1 MSPVVFFWFVLG
13 LVALVAGAEF
23 LVRGA
28 SGLARAMGISSLVV
42 GLTVVSFGTSAPELS
57 ISLLSLLQGQ
67 ADLSVGNVVGSNI
80 ANILLILGSATLV
93 APLVVSAQLI
103 RLDVPIMILASLVVF
118 FMSLNG
124 SLGRGEGIF
133 LLAGLVIYTVT
144 LIRLQKERPHG
155 RDGKWKEREA
165 ERRPSRVL
173 QRIAMI
179 AVGLVLLI
187 KGAGWLVDS
196 ATVFARSMGVS
207 DLVIGLTVVA
217 GGTSLPEL
225 ATSLTAVFRG
235 ERDIAIGN
243 VVGSC
248 ILNLLLVLGAASV
261 VAPNGLNLSPAV
273 ISFDMPIMVAASLA
287 CLPIFFTDRMIARW
301 EGVLFL
307 SYYVAYTV
315 YLILRSAQHDQ
326 LPLFNSVMQVYVI
339 PLTVVTL
346 LVLTVRAIKRQRVV
360 K

>member
-1 MSPVVFFWFVLG
+1 MSPVVLFWFVLG
-13 LVALVAGAEF
+13 LVALVVGAEL

-80 ANILLILGSATLV
+80 ANILLILGSAALI

-103 RLDVPIMILASLVVF
+103 RLDVPIMIVASMVVF

-124 SLGRGEGIF
+124 SLGRGEGF
-133 LLAGLVIYTVT
+133 VLFAGLVVYTVT
-144 LIRLQKERPHG
+144 LIKLQKDRPRA
-155 RDGKWKEREA
+155 RDKQWKEREE
-165 ERRPSRVL
+165 ERKPKRVL
-173 QRIAMI
+173 TRIVMI
-179 AVGLVLLI
+179 VVGLALLV
-187 KGAGWLVDS
+187 KGAGWLVSS

-225 ATSLTAVFRG
+225 ATSLIAAFRG

-248 ILNLLLVLGAASV
+248 ILNLLLVLGAACV
-261 VAPNGLNLSPAV
+261 VAPDGLHFSPAV
-273 ISFDMPIMVAASLA
+273 ISFDMPIMIAASVA
-287 CLPIFFTDRMIARW
+287 CLPILFTDHMIARW
-301 EGVLFL
+301 EGLLFI

-315 YLILRSAQHDQ
+315 FLVLRGSHHDS
-326 LPLFNSVMQVYVI
+326 LPLFSSVMQVYVI